1 MLNLVVLATALWVCP
16 GDVYVNEPKPGCKP
30 FHESNKEGF
39 SSVPEQKEG
48 APEGKPRGSSSGQ
61 MPGQSSEVIIVP
73 ERGVV
78 ERSGRAY
85 ASPETCELYKEWVQL
100 YTKMDKGGLNANE
113 YTVDEFE
120 RWEKIRYLF
129 TTLNPPNC
137 P

>member
-30 FHESNKEGF
+30 FHQSEKEGF
-39 SSVPEQKEG
+39 SSVPEPKED
-48 APEGKPRGSSSGQ
+48 ASEGKPQGR
-61 MPGQSSEVIIVP
+61 GQSQEIIVVP
-73 ERGVV
+73 NRGAV
-78 ERSGRAY
+78 ERSEGY
-85 ASPETCELYKEWVQL
+85 ASEETCELYREWVRL

-129 TTLNPPNC
+129 TTLNPPHC

>member
-1 MLNLVVLATALWVCP
+1 MLSMAVLATALWVCP

-39 SSVPEQKEG
+39 SSVPEPKEN
-48 APEGKPRGSSSGQ
+48 ASEGKSQG
-61 MPGQSSEVIIVP
+61 PGKGPEVIVVP
-73 ERGVV
+73 ERGAVGQ
-78 ERSGRAY
+78 SGRAGY
-85 ASPETCELYKEWVQL
+85 ASEETCELYKEWVRL